1 MYILSHTPI
10 QSFSSP
16 INCFIVHWHIE
27 ELPFLKL
34 PIAGNSLIN
43 YIGPDSCLDFYSP
56 IQLKRT
62 LQNNKGK
69 PEGLSITSRHWR
81 VLLTALA
88 RGLFIYSSS
97 DAVRL
102 WEQFWKANF
111 PLLLEADLLAG
122 DGCAVCSIWLYFKP
136 WKPKYWFR
144 IVSLFFLLLKALQSW
159 GKINDIRILVPS
171 NVIFPPFSARM
182 YPYHRLACRLAQSG
196 VGGGDRTPSCSLLR
210 NVNELHKW
218 IYIKDFSYLCISK
231 SKWY

>member
-27 ELPFLKL
+27 KLPFLKL
-34 PIAGNSLIN
+34 PIASNSLIN
-43 YIGPDSCLDFYSP
+43 YIVPDFCLDFYSP

-97 DAVRL
+97 DAVHL

-122 DGCAVCSIWLYFKP
+122 DGCAVCSIWLYFKC

-144 IVSLFFLLLKALQSW
+144 IVSLFFLLLKALAVMGEDQRHQDPRTFKCHFSPFQCKDVSIPSTGLSAVSVW
-159 GKINDIRILVPS
+159 GRRRGSNAIL
-171 NVIFPPFSARM
+171 FSVKK
-182 YPYHRLACRLAQSG
+182 CEW
-196 VGGGDRTPSCSLLR
+196 VT
-210 NVNELHKW
+210 
-218 IYIKDFSYLCISK
+218 
-231 SKWY
+231 